1 LFGQHPFI
9 GKAPFLRPFLNS
21 HKKYYTTGVFGLFGL
36 FGLFLLFGFIIRQDL
51 QDYRDSFAVLS
62 ASGLQPRWAYA
73 PA

>member
-1 LFGQHPFI
+1 
-9 GKAPFLRPFLNS
+9 
-21 HKKYYTTGVFGLFGL
+21 LFGL

-73 PA
+73 PAWWSWQKPIPLWRKL